1 MNHFSVNDY
10 FIETMHLLNVTKE
23 KNFNSDNEKRS
34 IYIFIKHKFV
44 WTLKFKSSKFGNN
57 ILTPSEYVVVQHFW
71 AHPLKMLFLLL
82 VRRLDAY
89 FLHIISVRRLTYN
102 FKAVCLNLSGWT
114 IVQKV
119 QTVGPNI
126 TSIWYI

>member
-44 WTLKFKSSKFGNN
+44 
-57 ILTPSEYVVVQHFW
+57 
-71 AHPLKMLFLLL
+71 
-82 VRRLDAY
+82 
-89 FLHIISVRRLTYN
+89 
-102 FKAVCLNLSGWT
+102 
-114 IVQKV
+114 
-119 QTVGPNI
+119 
-126 TSIWYI
+126 